1 MYIRTYM
8 LPYVYGPYIFFRP
21 CVCAENRGKN
31 IKKIYIYIFALA
43 LGTWRGSS
51 SCCCWMLCTEIV
63 PATFDPLETRSNPR
77 SCFVWQVGFLLLLSL
92 VVMLLSFSNHS
103 LLFFSTNWLFYWIT
117 QAAGGSPRLFPQ
129 EPSSSSGLRDYIGL
143 NRRGVSPSPATITSR
158 AFKDIA
164 SACLLA
170 SLWNFLLSFS
180 SLCVWLK

>member
-31 IKKIYIYIFALA
+31 IKKKIFFFLLWRLA
-43 LGTWRGSS
+43 RDAAVRVVVVGCCAQRLFPQPLTPWKPGVTHAHVLCDKLAF
-51 SCCCWMLCTEIV
+51 CCCC
-63 PATFDPLETRSNPR
+63 R
-77 SCFVWQVGFLLLLSL
+77 LLLCCFPSQTILY
-92 VVMLLSFSNHS
+92 
-103 LLFFSTNWLFYWIT
+103 FFSTNWLFYWIT